1 VGLKFQFPSLKEGEA
16 MRKNL
21 LPFAA
26 MVLTVGAFAL
36 RPAQAATQLV
46 VDFDNVLNPISN
58 GYLALI
64 SGTGPDQTFE
74 GFAQLPT
81 IAAGTTP
88 VDIIVS
94 PASQSQTNPTDI
106 NDTTPITGIA
116 LVGVYTQ
123 TSAEATTTGISFGV
137 NVPTAAA
144 LESESYSTFTSGIPL
159 APPESTLVSD
169 LQNPPPGSISEV
181 LSLVGT
187 VLGGYSSVTIPIGGD
202 GTIVDFSNGTFNGD
216 VFLSEGPTSGT
227 TSPGGGTTVPIPTS
241 AMSGLI
247 MLAILGAAT
256 IVRRKQTA

>member
-1 VGLKFQFPSLKEGEA
+1 

-106 NDTTPITGIA
+106 N
-116 LVGVYTQ
+116 
-123 TSAEATTTGISFGV
+123 
-137 NVPTAAA
+137 
-144 LESESYSTFTSGIPL
+144 STFTSGIPL